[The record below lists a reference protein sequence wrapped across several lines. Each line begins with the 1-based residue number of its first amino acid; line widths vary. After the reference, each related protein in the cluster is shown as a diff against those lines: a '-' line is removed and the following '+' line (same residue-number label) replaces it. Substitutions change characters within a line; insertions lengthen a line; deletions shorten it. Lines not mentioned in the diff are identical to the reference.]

1 MVNKDNINNFEKNPM
16 KGGTPAIENNKI
28 VNTKRLKLLNEML
41 LKEYNVFNLVLTTE
55 SIVQN
60 SVIKAKL

>member
-1 MVNKDNINNFEKNPM
+1 LEKNPM

-28 VNTKRLKLLNEML
+28 VNTKRLKLLNDIL
-41 LKEYNVFNLVLTTE
+41 LKEYSVFSFVLTIE

-60 SVIKAKL
+60 SVINAKL